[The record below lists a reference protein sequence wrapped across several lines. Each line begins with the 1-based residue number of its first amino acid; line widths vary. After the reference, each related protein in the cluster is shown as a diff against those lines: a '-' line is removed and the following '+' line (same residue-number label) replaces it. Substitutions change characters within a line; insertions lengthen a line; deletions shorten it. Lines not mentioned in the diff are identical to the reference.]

1 MRLALALVALA
12 ATWQAQAQLGSPE
25 IATPRQEKQAI
36 TAPQHMVVA
45 AHPLAVEAGHAVLRL
60 GGSAVDAAIAV
71 QAVLGLVEP
80 QSSGIGG
87 GAFLLHWSEAE
98 KTVRS
103 YDGRETAPLAA
114 REDRFLPP
122 AGVPLNF
129 LDAAASGA
137 AVGVPGVLRA
147 LELAHG
153 RHGRLPWR
161 ELFQY
166 AIFAAEEGFVVTPR
180 LHALLARDPALRMDP
195 AARALYYDAAGRAIA
210 AGTTLVNRE
219 YGRTLREIAARGAD
233 AFYYGELADAVVLA
247 VRSHRRP
254 GDLSVVDL
262 ARYRALEREPVCGS
276 YRAASL
282 CGMGPPS
289 SGGIAV
295 LQILGMLEH
304 TAFDRA
310 APASA
315 AAVHLFAEA
324 SRLAFADRLRYI
336 ADPAFVPQPVSG
348 LLDPAY
354 LAQRARLIGERSMG
368 PALPGVPRG
377 ALALGDALES
387 EAAGTS
393 HVSIV
398 DAAGDAVSMTTTI
411 ESAFGSRIMVRG
423 FLLNNQLTDFAFV
436 PEFAGQPVAN
446 RVQPGKR
453 PRSSMAPTFVFATG
467 RLRAV
472 LGSPGGPLIIPYVA
486 KTLVAMLDWG
496 MDAQSAIALGNFGS
510 AGGPTLLERGTPVEE
525 LGDALAER
533 GHVLNFAPLGSGLHA
548 IERTPQGWRSGADP
562 RREGIARGD

>member
-1 MRLALALVALA
+1 MRCLALAILA
-12 ATWQAQAQLGSPE
+12 CAFPAQAQLGSPE
-25 IATPRQEKQAI
+25 IATPRHEKQAV
-36 TAPQHMVVA
+36 TASRHMVVA

-60 GGSAVDAAIAV
+60 GGSSVDAAIAV

-87 GAFLLHWSEAE
+87 GAFLLHWSAAE
-98 KTVRS
+98 NRVRS

-122 AGVPLNF
+122 AGSALNF
-129 LDAAASGA
+129 LDAVASGV

-147 LELAHG
+147 LELAHR

-180 LHALLARDPALRMDP
+180 LHALLERDPALRVDP

-210 AGTTLVNRE
+210 AGATLVNRE
-219 YGRTLREIAARGAD
+219 YGRTLREVAARGAD
-233 AFYYGELADAVVLA
+233 AFYYGELADAMVLA
-247 VRSHRRP
+247 VRGHRRP

-262 ARYRALEREPVCGS
+262 ARYRALEREPVCGT
-276 YRAASL
+276 YRTMRL

-295 LQILGMLEH
+295 LQILGTLER

-310 APASA
+310 PPASA
-315 AAVHLFAEA
+315 FAVHLFAEA
-324 SRLAFADRLRYI
+324 SRLAFADRLRYV
-336 ADPAFVPQPVSG
+336 ADPAFVAQPVAG
-348 LLDPAY
+348 LLDADY
-354 LAQRARLIGERSMG
+354 LAGRARLIGERSMG
-368 PALPGVPRG
+368 PALPGSPR
-377 ALALGDALES
+377 DALMVGHAE
-387 EAAGTS
+387 ETEVAGTS
-393 HVSIV
+393 HLSIV
-398 DAAGDAVSMTTTI
+398 DAAGDAVAMTTTI

-436 PEFAGQPVAN
+436 PEFAGRPVAN

-453 PRSSMAPTFVFATG
+453 PRSSMSPTLAFDADG
-467 RLRAV
+467 RLKIV
-472 LGSPGGPLIIPYVA
+472 LGSPGGPLIIAYVA
-486 KTLVAMLDWG
+486 RTLIAMLDWE

-510 AGGPTLLERGTPVEE
+510 TGGPTLLERGTPVEE

-562 RREGIARGD
+562 RREGTARGD